1 MFQRWKQTLHP
12 SLENNRIIMEA
23 FIETDPE
30 RTLDEFK
37 SEINRKH
44 NPIQSE
50 FKKIHDRSLY
60 ERLETKIKPK
70 VWVIKIKFYWE
81 SSWPCSH

>member
-1 MFQRWKQTLHP
+1 
-12 SLENNRIIMEA
+12 MEA

-70 VWVIKIKFYWE
+70 V
-81 SSWPCSH
+81 